1 MSPGHV
7 LRESE
12 FREVV
17 DLILRARRRT
27 LQTVNMSLVALYWEV
42 GRYISRKLQK
52 AVWGTGV
59 VDELARYISRR
70 HSDLRGF
77 ERRNLFRMR
86 QFYDA
91 YKGQETAAQLA
102 RHISWSANL
111 LILSRCKSKEERE
124 FYLHLA
130 HREVRDKR
138 ETDRQLR
145 GALFERA
152 VLGKPKV
159 SPAVTQLHQDAERI
173 FKDSYLVDFL
183 GLPETHSEQEL
194 QTAIIVNLK
203 RFLLELGR
211 DFAFVGEQYLLPV
224 GGQDFRLDL
233 LFYHR
238 ELQSLIAIEL
248 KVDEFKPEYL
258 GKLEFYLEALDRDV
272 RKPHENPSIGVLL
285 CASKDNE
292 VVEYALSRAASPA
305 LIAEYQTRLPD
316 RRTLQRKLHEFYELA
331 KPADR
336 TAQVASGQ
344 RVRQAAMIKTQKMP
358 ALSLGSQYSM
368 KQKVIASHPIAA
380 ATDRSITGGSLRRSM
395 ARQARKVPSNPNTT
409 SPNAK
414 AEFRP

>member
-1 MSPGHV
+1 MKIKRRPLVNRAAAKAPDFPG
-7 LRESE
+7 RESE

-17 DLILRARRRT
+17 DLIRGARRRA
-27 LQTVNMSLVALYWEV
+27 LQAVNTSLVALYWEV
-42 GRYISRKLQK
+42 GRYISHKLQK
-52 AVWGTGV
+52 AIWGEGV
-59 VDELARYISRR
+59 VDQLACYISRC

-91 YKGQETAAQLA
+91 YKDHKAAASLV
-102 RHISWSANL
+102 RYVSWSGNL
-111 LILSRCKSKEERE
+111 LIFSRCKSPEERE
-124 FYLHLA
+124 FYLRLA
-130 HREVRDKR
+130 HREGWDKR

-152 VLGKPKV
+152 VLGRPKV
-159 SPAVTQLHQDAERI
+159 SPAVTQLHPDAEAI

-183 GLPETHSEQEL
+183 GLPEAHSEQEL

-272 RKPHENPSIGVLL
+272 RKSHENPSIGVLL

-305 LIAEYQTRLPD
+305 LIAEYKTRLPD

-331 KPADR
+331 KPGTR
-336 TAQVASGQ
+336 TAAKGATRRRRGVSVGRRKGFAS
-344 RVRQAAMIKTQKMP
+344 
-358 ALSLGSQYSM
+358 
-368 KQKVIASHPIAA
+368 SHA
-380 ATDRSITGGSLRRSM
+380 RS
-395 ARQARKVPSNPNTT
+395 
-409 SPNAK
+409 
-414 AEFRP
+414 

>member
-1 MSPGHV
+1 
-7 LRESE
+7 
-12 FREVV
+12 
-17 DLILRARRRT
+17 
-27 LQTVNMSLVALYWEV
+27 MSLVALYWEV

-52 AVWGTGV
+52 AIWGTGV

-86 QFYDA
+86 QFYEA
-91 YKGQETAAQLA
+91 YKHQKAAAQLA
-102 RHISWSANL
+102 RQISWSANL
-111 LILSRCKSKEERE
+111 LILSRCKSQEERE

-130 HREVRDKR
+130 HREGWDKR
-138 ETDRQLR
+138 ATDRQLR

-152 VLGKPKV
+152 VLGRPKV

-183 GLPETHSEQEL
+183 GLPETRSEQEL
-194 QTAIIVNLK
+194 QRAIIVNLK

-285 CASKDNE
+285 CAAKDNE
-292 VVEYALSRAASPA
+292 VVEYALSRAASPT

-331 KPADR
+331 KPTDP
-336 TAQVASGQ
+336 TAHKVSRRRLLSASG
-344 RVRQAAMIKTQKMP
+344 RRPRANADSDCPGFRRPVRAIMRPRRELAAGRTHSVRAALECPARPHGPGP
-358 ALSLGSQYSM
+358 AL
-368 KQKVIASHPIAA
+368 VTAS
-380 ATDRSITGGSLRRSM
+380 
-395 ARQARKVPSNPNTT
+395 
-409 SPNAK
+409 
-414 AEFRP
+414 

>member
-1 MSPGHV
+1 MKIKKRAVVSRAAAKPPDLPG
-7 LRESE
+7 RESE

-17 DLILRARRRT
+17 DLIRGARQRA
-27 LQTVNMSLVALYWEV
+27 LQAVNTSLVALYWEV

-52 AVWGTGV
+52 AIWGEGV
-59 VDELARYISRR
+59 VDQLARYISRC

-91 YKGQETAAQLA
+91 YKDHKAAA
-102 RHISWSANL
+102 PFVRHVSWSGNL
-111 LILSRCKSKEERE
+111 LILSRCKSPEERE
-124 FYLHLA
+124 FYLRLA
-130 HREVRDKR
+130 HREGWDKR

-152 VLGKPKV
+152 VLGRPKV
-159 SPAVTQLHQDAERI
+159 SPAVTQLHPDAETI

-183 GLPETHSEQEL
+183 RLPEAHSEQEL

-272 RKPHENPSIGVLL
+272 RKSHENPSIGVLL

-316 RRTLQRKLHEFYELA
+316 RKTLQRKLHEFYELA
-331 KPADR
+331 KPGTR
-336 TAQVASGQ
+336 TAAKGATRRRRRVSAGGRKGFAS
-344 RVRQAAMIKTQKMP
+344 
-358 ALSLGSQYSM
+358 
-368 KQKVIASHPIAA
+368 SHA
-380 ATDRSITGGSLRRSM
+380 RS
-395 ARQARKVPSNPNTT
+395 
-409 SPNAK
+409 
-414 AEFRP
+414 

>member
-1 MSPGHV
+1 VAFIFLSWFMKIKQRLVVGRAPANALDSRAH
-7 LRESE
+7 ESE

-17 DLILRARRRT
+17 DLIRGARQRA
-27 LQTVNMSLVALYWEV
+27 LQAVNTSLISLYWDV
-42 GRYISRKLQK
+42 GRYISLKLNN
-52 AVWGTGV
+52 AVWGEGV
-59 VDELARYISRR
+59 VDQLACYISRC

-91 YKGQETAAQLA
+91 YKDHKAASSLVRQV
-102 RHISWSANL
+102 SWSGNL
-111 LILSRCKSKEERE
+111 LILSRRE
-124 FYLHLA
+124 FYLRLA
-130 HREVRDKR
+130 NREGWNKR

-152 VLGKPKV
+152 VLGRPKV
-159 SPAVTQLHQDAERI
+159 SPAVTQLHPGAETI

-183 GLPETHSEQEL
+183 GLPEAHSEQDL
-194 QTAIIVNLK
+194 QKAIIGNLK

-258 GKLEFYLEALDRDV
+258 GKLEFYLEALDRDA
-272 RKPHENPSIGVLL
+272 RKPHEKPSIGVLL

-292 VVEYALSRAASPA
+292 VVEYALSRTVSPA

-316 RRTLQRKLHEFYELA
+316 RNTLQRKLHEFYELA
-331 KPADR
+331 NPTTR
-336 TAQVASGQ
+336 
-344 RVRQAAMIKTQKMP
+344 AAPRGPT
-358 ALSLGSQYSM
+358 
-368 KQKVIASHPIAA
+368 SHPKIPLAGK
-380 ATDRSITGGSLRRSM
+380 RSRF
-395 ARQARKVPSNPNTT
+395 ASNRT
-409 SPNAK
+409 
-414 AEFRP
+414 